1 MNNNSPYNFQWN
13 IPMLP
18 PEQTQGGGGGNMWQI
33 PMLPPQQPPAAYGP
47 QPQPAPAPQS
57 GGFMQNMMNMATNAA
72 QANPNRW
79 NIPNLPAGGGGGGG
93 GGLLGGVS
101 SFMEN
106 AATPL
111 GIGLSLASSVI
122 GFRQAR
128 KAERKAKKQAKKSEA
143 ERKRQ
148 EDAFRNLDTSNPYLN
163 MENTMEDLT
172 INQKQ
177 SQFQKEQ
184 FQQSQANI
192 LDSLRGAAG
201 GSGVAA
207 LAQTMAREGQ
217 LASQRSSADIG
228 RQEAA
233 NQQAERA
240 EASRLQGLER
250 QGDIMS
256 REQEKYKTETLFGM
270 SQQRAAADQDA
281 LTAAKQAKMDA
292 ITGGIGGAATMFAG
306 FGQGLPEPEVED

>member
-1 MNNNSPYNFQWN
+1 MSNNSPYNFQWN

-18 PEQTQGGGGGNMWQI
+18 PGQQQPQGGGGNMWQI

-47 QPQPAPAPQS
+47 QPQPAPAPAPQS
-57 GGFMQNMMNMATNAA
+57 GGFMQNMLSMGQNAL
-72 QANPNRW
+72 QSTPNRF
-79 NIPNLPAGGGGGGG
+79 NIPDLAGGGGGKGF
-93 GGLLGGVS
+93 LGGVS

-143 ERKRQ
+143 ERARQ

-184 FQQSQANI
+184 FQQSQSNI

-201 GSGVAA
+201 GGGVAA

-228 RQEAA
+228 RQEAS
-233 NQQAERA
+233 NQMAERN

-256 REQEKYKTETLFGM
+256 REQEQYKTETLFGM

-281 LTAAKQAKMDA
+281 LTATKQAKMDA

-306 FGQGLPEPEVED
+306 FGQGLPEPEVD